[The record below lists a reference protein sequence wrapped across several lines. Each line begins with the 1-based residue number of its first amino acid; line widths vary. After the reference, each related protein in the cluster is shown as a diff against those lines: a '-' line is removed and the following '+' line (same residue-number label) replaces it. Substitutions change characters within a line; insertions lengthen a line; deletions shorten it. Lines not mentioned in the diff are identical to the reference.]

1 MTTVL
6 ERGYKKKM
14 NSAALVRE
22 QYDRLCAA
30 VKRTEPHLA
39 TIEKMADAVVEALQ
53 AGRKILTAGNGGSA
67 ADALHMAEELIGRYR
82 GNRVSLPAVCLAA
95 DATALTC
102 IANDFGYE
110 KVFSRQVEALGQ
122 PGDVLVLFTGSGNS
136 ANIVEAA
143 RVAKSKG
150 VRIIALLG
158 KGGGAM
164 KGQGDIEWIV
174 DDQDTARVQE
184 LHTWAMHVMLEAVEQ
199 VFTR

>member
-6 ERGYKKKM
+6 EDGYKKEMK
-14 NSAALVRE
+14 SAALVRE

-30 VKRTEPHLA
+30 VKRTEPHLPV
-39 TIEKMADAVVEALQ
+39 IEKMADAVVEALQ
-53 AGRKILTAGNGGSA
+53 SGHKILTAGNGGSA

-82 GNRVSLPAVCLAA
+82 SNRAPLPAVCLAA

-143 RVAKSKG
+143 RAARLKG

-164 KGQGDIEWIV
+164 KGEGDIEWIV
-174 DDQDTARVQE
+174 DDPDTARVQE